1 MGDSCEWCRR
11 PLPEGRPTG
20 RPRRYC
26 RRSCRQRAYEARRRA
41 TELGW
46 GDDRLGALR
55 LRMDD
60 AYVATAGLA
69 DIVDELAD
77 TTVDQMLLERLSA
90 SLEALKAVVALPD
103 G

>member
-1 MGDSCEWCRR
+1 
-11 PLPEGRPTG
+11 
-20 RPRRYC
+20 
-26 RRSCRQRAYEARRRA
+26 
-41 TELGW
+41 
-46 GDDRLGALR
+46 
-55 LRMDD
+55 MDD